1 LPKRQNEARIISHP
15 SKLMKIT
22 YPLSIR
28 TQRIKV
34 IKVIV
39 INNKVDIILTRSGLP
54 ILTIDDYDL
63 NFPLY
68 QS

>member
-1 LPKRQNEARIISHP
+1 
-15 SKLMKIT
+15 MKIT

-28 TQRIKV
+28 TQRIEV